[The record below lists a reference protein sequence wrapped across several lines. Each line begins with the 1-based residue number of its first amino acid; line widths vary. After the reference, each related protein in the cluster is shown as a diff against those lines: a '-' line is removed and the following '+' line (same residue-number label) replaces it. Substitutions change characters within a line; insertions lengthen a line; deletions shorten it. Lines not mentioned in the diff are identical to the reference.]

1 MKLTIVVP
9 TYNRSEMLGR
19 ALRGLLNQTLP
30 AKQYEIVIV
39 DDGSTDSTPQVVAE
53 IGAPEWRLR
62 YFRQENRGPAAA
74 RNHGVREARGEII
87 LFTGDDCIPDERLL
101 EEHLR
106 AHDAEGDIGVIGHVA
121 WHPELKVTAFM
132 MFLEEGVQF
141 GFKRIEDPE
150 DVPYWAFYT
159 SNCSLHRRWLEMAGG
174 FDEDFKHAAWED
186 IELAYRLS
194 QRGFRIIYR
203 PAALTYH
210 LHAITLESY
219 LQRQRVA
226 GRAVVTF
233 WRKHPELKEQ
243 LGILHATHP
252 TAVKQ
257 LYEAMLS
264 HAFSLGIRDAL
275 RDPNLPPDDQLGA
288 LSADPAMLSARLAWI
303 REVMRED
310 DPEKE
315 ELRILREEMPSLRA
329 EYDRVTSRRLYR
341 WAETAARLGWRLL
354 GPLRSLREG
363 KP

>member
-1 MKLTIVVP
+1 MRLSVILP
-9 TYNRSEMLGR
+9 TYNRGEMLGR
-19 ALRGLLNQTLP
+19 TLRGLLDQTLP
-30 AKQYEIVIV
+30 ATQYEIVVV
-39 DDGSTDSTPQVVAE
+39 DDGSTDATPQVIADV
-53 IGAPEWRLR
+53 GAPASRLR
-62 YFRQENRGPAAA
+62 YFRQDNKGPAAA
-74 RNHGVREARGEII
+74 RNYGVREARGDIV
-87 LFTGDDCIPDERLL
+87 LFTGDDCIPDRRLL

-106 AHDAEGDIGVIGHVA
+106 AHDAEGDVGVVGHIA

-141 GFKRIEDPE
+141 GFRRIEDP
-150 DVPYWAFYT
+150 DNAPYWAFYT
-159 SNCSLHRRWLEMAGG
+159 SNCSLQRHWLEEAGG
-174 FDEDFKHAAWED
+174 FDEDFRYAAWED
-186 IELAYRLS
+186 IELSYRLS
-194 QRGFRIIYR
+194 SRGFRIIYR

-210 LHAITLESY
+210 LHAVTVEGY
-219 LQRQRVA
+219 LQRQRLS
-226 GRAVVTF
+226 GQSAVIF

-252 TAVKQ
+252 SAVKQ
-257 LYEAMLS
+257 LYDAMLS

-315 ELRILREEMPSLRA
+315 ELRILRQEMPSLRA

-341 WAETAARLGWRLL
+341 WAEAVARLGWRAL
-354 GPLRSLREG
+354 GLVRRKG
-363 KP
+363 Q